1 MIKKYILG
9 ILLAC
14 SVPAM
19 VAFASTPIL
28 SVSGGANNDVS
39 VQVTKGEINSPVILY
54 YYSPSAG
61 IHQGHTLGM
70 TDVNGNYSTT
80 LNANTIAG
88 FGSNMNMPVYVQ
100 VGGYQS
106 ANVAWPF
113 GTSATSTNS
122 GIMFSTI
129 SPSLT
134 LGGTGTVT
142 LSGGNGTYYISS
154 NSNMGGVSASVSGN
168 TLSLYGAAGGN
179 ANITVCS
186 TNGNCGTF
194 AATVNTPGGPALST
208 SSVNVTAG
216 GQGSVILSGG
226 TAPYTISVPSG
237 SGISTTLV
245 GNTLYFNGN
254 ALGSNEVNVCSAN
267 GGCTPVT
274 VNVQSQTQTPA
285 PSMNQLSVTLPLSV
299 GQALA
304 LTLNGGNGSYYLQS
318 AMSSPALASI
328 SGNRLVL
335 NGQMAGSGTLTVCQ
349 TGGTSCLPINLVV
362 TQPALTGT
370 GGGWLF
376 DTDMWFGTTS
386 EDVRQLQM
394 RLKDEGYFHAGVTG
408 YFGGNTFAAVK
419 QYQRDH
425 GIAATG
431 YVGVM
436 TRAELNK

>member
-9 ILLAC
+9 TMLAL
-14 SVPAM
+14 SIPFMA
-19 VAFASTPIL
+19 AYASTPVL
-28 SVSGGANNDVS
+28 SVSGGANNEVS
-39 VQVTKGEINSPVILY
+39 VQVTQGEINAPVVLY

-88 FGSNMNMPVYVQ
+88 FGPNMNMPVYVQ

-106 ANVAWPF
+106 AQVAWPF

-154 NSNMGGVSASVSGN
+154 NSNMGGVSASISGN
-168 TLSLYGAAGGN
+168 TLSLYGASGGT

-186 TNGNCGTF
+186 TSGNCGTF
-194 AATVNTPGGPALST
+194 AATVNTPGAPSLST

-216 GQGSVILSGG
+216 GQGSVVLSGG

-254 ALGSNEVNVCSAN
+254 ALGSNVVNVCSAN

-274 VNVQSQTQTPA
+274 VNVQSQTQTPT
-285 PSMNQLSVTLPLSV
+285 PSTNQLSVTLPLTV

-304 LTLNGGNGSYYLQS
+304 LTLNGGNGTYYLQS
-318 AMSSPALASI
+318 GMTSPALASL

-376 DTDMWFGTTS
+376 DTNLGVGMSGQDVS
-386 EDVRQLQM
+386 ELQA
-394 RLKDEGYFHAGVTG
+394 RLATEGYFTATVTG
-408 YFGGNTFAAVK
+408 YFGPITMSAV
-419 QYQRDH
+419 QAYQRAH
-425 GIAATG
+425 GIADTG
-431 YVGVM
+431 YVGPL
-436 TRAELNK
+436 TRAELNR